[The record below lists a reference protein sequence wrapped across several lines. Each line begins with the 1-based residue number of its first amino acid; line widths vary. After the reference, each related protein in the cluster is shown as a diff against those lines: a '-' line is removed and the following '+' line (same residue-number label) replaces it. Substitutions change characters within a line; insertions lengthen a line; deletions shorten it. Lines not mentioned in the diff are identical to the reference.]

1 MTVRRDA
8 HGVPTVRGATVDEL
22 AFEQGR
28 VTAID
33 RGDQI
38 ELDRL
43 HAQGRTAEV
52 LGIGAAGWDT
62 FARQSLLA
70 ETARDCFGRMD
81 TETQRFCAAYVAGVE
96 AGLGHR
102 PHQRQPGSWS
112 PWTPLGIFLV
122 QHILFGTF
130 PTKLWRARV
139 AGALG
144 RDALDLIG
152 GEGPA
157 LSGSNAWA
165 AGGGRTVSGSPI
177 IAGDPHRVLES
188 PGVYQQVRLVGPDID
203 VVGLAFP
210 GVPGVQHFAHAGDV
224 AWAIT
229 NAMADYQDLYT
240 ERLRRSGGTVEALG
254 VEGWYAADV
263 RTEKVDVRGAD
274 PLTVEVIVTRQGP
287 VIVGGPDGGEALSLR
302 TAARVGRD
310 LGFDAFLPLLRARS
324 VEDVDRALDRW
335 VEPVNNVVIADT
347 AGRVRYRVAG
357 RVPRRDDLARRVPV
371 PAWDEQHTWM
381 GWVDPLPSTDVAPDE
396 FLVTANER
404 RGPESEPIGHEFAP
418 PHRAD
423 RLRSLIGER
432 RDLTVDVARTFHLDT
447 ALEPALRLRT
457 VLAAATDLTDDATG
471 LRAVIDAWDGRM
483 DSDSAGAAAFAAV
496 RGAFVRL
503 LADQPVFAAL
513 RERSPYPSLFDPW
526 VDAVGRL
533 SQELDRILTTTPCPW
548 GIDVVA
554 VAGRALEEIAL
565 SGWPATWGA
574 THVWAPAGVP
584 AVALSGDTECVLSTS
599 SVPGVT
605 DTVLRG
611 PVARY
616 VWDLADRSASRWIVP
631 LGASGDP
638 ADPHHHDQLSAWAA
652 GQLVP
657 VPDDRTPTIEE
668 QP

>member
-1 MTVRRDA
+1 MTVTRDEW
-8 HGVPTVRGATVDEL
+8 GVPTIRGASVDEL
-22 AFEQGR
+22 AYEQGR
-28 VTAID
+28 NAAID

-43 HAQGRTAEV
+43 HAEGRTAEV

-81 TETQRFCAAYVAGVE
+81 TETQRFCTAYVAGVE
-96 AGLGHR
+96 AGLER
-102 PHQRQPGSWS
+102 RQPGSWS

-139 AGALG
+139 AGSLG
-144 RDALDLIG
+144 QDALDLIG

-157 LSGSNAWA
+157 LSGSNAWV
-165 AGGGRTVSGSPI
+165 AGGGRTRSGSPI

-210 GVPGVQHFAHAGDV
+210 GVPGVQHFAHGGDV

-229 NAMADYQDLYT
+229 NAMADYQDLYV
-240 ERLRRSGGTVEALG
+240 ERLRRNGGAVEALG

-263 RTEKVDVRGAD
+263 RTESFSVRGAD

-287 VIVGGPDGGEALSLR
+287 VVIGGPDAGEALSLR
-302 TAARVGRD
+302 TTARVGRD

-357 RVPRRDDLARRVPV
+357 RVPRRDDLPRRVPV
-371 PAWDEQHTWM
+371 PAWDERHTWM
-381 GWVDPLPSTDVAPDE
+381 GWVDPLPSTDVAPDDV
-396 FLVTANER
+396 LVTANER
-404 RGPESEPIGHEFAP
+404 RGPESEPIGLEFAP

-447 ALEPALRLRT
+447 ALEPARRLRT
-457 VLAAATDLTDDATG
+457 VLDAATG
-471 LRAVIDAWDGRM
+471 LTDRARALRTVIDAWDGRM
-483 DSDSAGAAAFAAV
+483 DADSAGAGAFAAV

-503 LADQPVFAAL
+503 LADQPAFAAL
-513 RERSPYPSLFDPW
+513 RGPSTYPALFDPW
-526 VDAVGRL
+526 VDPVGRL
-533 SQELDRILTTTPCPW
+533 SQELDRILASSECPW
-548 GIDVVA
+548 GIDLLA
-554 VAGRALEEIAL
+554 VAARALEEIAL
-565 SGWPATWGA
+565 GGAPATWGA

-584 AVALSGDTECVLSTS
+584 AVVLSGDTECVLSTS

-616 VWDLADRSASRWIVP
+616 VWDLADRGASRWIVP
-631 LGASGDP
+631 LGAFGDP
-638 ADPHHHDQLSAWAA
+638 ADPHHHDQLSCWAG
-652 GQLVP
+652 GQLIP
-657 VPDDRTPTIEE
+657 VPDDVPLTQE
-668 QP
+668 QS